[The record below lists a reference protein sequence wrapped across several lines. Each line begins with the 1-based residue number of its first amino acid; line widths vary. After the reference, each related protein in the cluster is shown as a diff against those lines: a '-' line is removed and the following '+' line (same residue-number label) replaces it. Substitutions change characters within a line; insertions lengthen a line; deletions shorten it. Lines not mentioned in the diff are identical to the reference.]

1 MNSKLNSYILT
12 LTKKYNLDSLEVTSN
27 SRELIIMLLAEI
39 KKTSIANIKLDMV
52 KITEEDCLIL
62 EEMLDKIAN
71 KKIPPQYVINKE
83 YIYGN
88 EFFVNENV
96 LIPRQDT
103 ETLIEFAIETVNKNN
118 FKTLLDLCTGSGIIG
133 INMVLNTSL
142 EEVTLSD
149 ISNQALQVARKNTIL
164 NQVEN
169 RCKIIQSN
177 MFKNL
182 YKLNDKY
189 DIIVS
194 NPPYLTNSEMNEI
207 SEFVEKEP
215 KEALSGGKD
224 GLKFYKIIYDEA
236 KHFLNNNGVIAVEI
250 GFNQAEDVVNLI
262 SAHKEYTNIRV
273 IKDINNKDRVV
284 VCHFQNK

>member
-52 KITEEDCLIL
+52 KITEEDSLIL

-133 INMVLNTSL
+133 INMALNTSL

-177 MFKNL
+177 MFENL

-194 NPPYLTNSEMNEI
+194 NPPYLTNSQMNEI

-215 KEALSGGKD
+215 KEALNGGKD
-224 GLKFYKIIYDEA
+224 GLKFYKIIYDKA
-236 KHFLNNNGVIAVEI
+236 KHFLKNNGVIAVEI
-250 GFNQAEDVVNLI
+250 GFSQAEDVINLI
-262 SAHKEYTNIRV
+262 SKHKEYTNIRV

>member
-52 KITEEDCLIL
+52 KITEEDSLIL

-103 ETLIEFAIETVNKNN
+103 ETLIEFAIETVNKNS

-133 INMVLNTSL
+133 INVALNTSL

-149 ISNQALQVARKNTIL
+149 VSNQALQVARKNTIL

-177 MFKNL
+177 MFENL

-194 NPPYLTNSEMNEI
+194 NPPYLTNSQMNEI

-215 KEALSGGKD
+215 KEALNGGKD
-224 GLKFYKIIYDEA
+224 GLKFYKIIYDKA
-236 KHFLNNNGVIAVEI
+236 KHFLKNNGVIAVEI
-250 GFNQAEDVVNLI
+250 GFSQAEDVINLI
-262 SAHKEYTNIRV
+262 SKHKEYTNIRV

>member
-133 INMVLNTSL
+133 INMALNTSL

-177 MFKNL
+177 MFENL

-194 NPPYLTNSEMNEI
+194 NPPYLTNSQMNEI

-215 KEALSGGKD
+215 KEALNGGKD
-224 GLKFYKIIYDEA
+224 GLKFYKIIYDKA
-236 KHFLNNNGVIAVEI
+236 KHFLKNNGVIAVEI
-250 GFNQAEDVVNLI
+250 GFSQAEDVINLI
-262 SAHKEYTNIRV
+262 SKHKEYTNIRV